1 MAENESIQYT
11 RPRSNAPVRT
21 SPRPQL
27 RSSNINPSFG
37 SRFMSGLRSLGSQL
51 KNDFNHQ
58 TGRNLYTG
66 AALDNFNARSQP
78 RLDSIEKSQKS
89 KDNPRGTGRGR
100 LADIRARNQRIRDR
114 RAAAEE
120 AEAATGVAEADLSAF
135 AANKKRY
142 DDYMAQQQQ
151 GQSIVQPGL
160 PDPYRPNPADQMDR
174 ARMMYERQNRGAGP
188 VPRQMQGLNQF
199 RNPQMRRMMAPGT
212 GGSGVQRGL
221 NTPPSMQGNGNQRSV
236 GAILQQ
242 DGSIDNTAMMQQ
254 RRGYQPAVMPPYNGR
269 MPRPQPPQQNQATSP
284 AFRYAGQNYDRL
296 GGQQR
301 MYDRPMEMMSQRERQ
316 GVNNI
321 YDNMDRPI
329 EYRQQGG
336 QQGIASLIQNMMSN
350 KGGGRTAPQPQMPR
364 YQTMRPQAPN
374 RGRPMQSYGGKGAGQ
389 TMPQQS
395 DFGRMLASRFGG

>member
-1 MAENESIQYT
+1 MAE
-11 RPRSNAPVRT
+11 T
-21 SPRPQL
+21 S
-27 RSSNINPSFG
+27 SFG
-37 SRFMSGLRSLGSQL
+37 SNFMSGLRSLGSQL

-89 KDNPRGTGRGR
+89 DTNPRGTGRGR
-100 LADIRARNQRIRDR
+100 VADIRARNQRIRDR

-120 AEAATGVAEADLSAF
+120 AESATGVAEADLSAF

-151 GQSIVQPGL
+151 GQSIVQRGL

-174 ARMMYERQNRGAGP
+174 ARMIYERQNRGAGP

-199 RNPQMRRMMAPGT
+199 INPQMRRMMAPGT
-212 GGSGVQRGL
+212 GGSGVPRGL

-254 RRGYQPAVMPPYNGR
+254 RRGYQPAVMPRMP
-269 MPRPQPPQQNQATSP
+269 MPRPMPQNPATSP

-316 GVNNI
+316 GVRDI
-321 YDNMDRPI
+321 RDDMDRFRPMPMPGPDYGQR
-329 EYRQQGG
+329 YRQQGG

-389 TMPQQS
+389 TMSQQS
-395 DFGRMLASRFGG
+395 DFGRTLANRFGG

>member
-1 MAENESIQYT
+1 MAE
-11 RPRSNAPVRT
+11 T
-21 SPRPQL
+21 S
-27 RSSNINPSFG
+27 SFG
-37 SRFMSGLRSLGSQL
+37 SNFMSGLRSLGSQL

-58 TGRNLYTG
+58 TGRNKYTG
-66 AALDNFNARSQP
+66 AALDDFNARSKP
-78 RLDSIEKSQKS
+78 RLDSIENS
-89 KDNPRGTGRGR
+89 KTGKGR
-100 LADIRARNQRIRDR
+100 VADIRARNQRQRDK

-120 AEAATGVAEADLSAF
+120 AEAATGAVEETDLSAF

-142 DDYMAQQQQ
+142 DDYLAQKK
-151 GQSIVQPGL
+151 SDEDTKIK
-160 PDPYRPNPADQMDR
+160 MDR

-212 GGSGVQRGL
+212 GGSGVQPGL
-221 NTPPSMQGNGNQRSV
+221 NTPPPMQ
-236 GAILQQ
+236 
-242 DGSIDNTAMMQQ
+242 D
-254 RRGYQPAVMPPYNGR
+254 RRGYQPAVMPRRQP
-269 MPRPQPPQQNQATSP
+269 MPQNPASSP

-301 MYDRPMEMMSQRERQ
+301 MYDRPGEMMSQRERQ
-316 GVNNI
+316 GVRDI
-321 YDNMDRPI
+321 RDDMDRSERFRPMPMPGPGFG
-329 EYRQQGG
+329 QQGG

-364 YQTMRPQAPN
+364 YQTMRPQAPS

-395 DFGRMLASRFGG
+395 DFGRMLANRFGG

>member
-1 MAENESIQYT
+1 MAE
-11 RPRSNAPVRT
+11 T
-21 SPRPQL
+21 S
-27 RSSNINPSFG
+27 SFG
-37 SRFMSGLRSLGSQL
+37 SNFMSGLRSLGSQL

-78 RLDSIEKSQKS
+78 RLDSIKRSQES
-89 KDNPRGTGRGR
+89 LRETGVGTGRGR
-100 LADIRARNQRIRDR
+100 VADIRARNQRIRDR

-120 AEAATGVAEADLSAF
+120 AESAEAGGSGAVEEADLSAF

-221 NTPPSMQGNGNQRSV
+221 NTPPSMQGNENQRSV

-254 RRGYQPAVMPPYNGR
+254 RRGYQPAVMPRMP
-269 MPRPQPPQQNQATSP
+269 MPRPMPRNPATSP

-321 YDNMDRPI
+321 YDNMDRFRPMPQPGPV
-329 EYRQQGG
+329 YQTFDQQGG
-336 QQGIASLIQNMMSN
+336 QQGQQQGIASLIQNMMSN

>member
-1 MAENESIQYT
+1 M
-11 RPRSNAPVRT
+11 
-21 SPRPQL
+21 
-27 RSSNINPSFG
+27 
-37 SRFMSGLRSLGSQL
+37 
-51 KNDFNHQ
+51 
-58 TGRNLYTG
+58 
-66 AALDNFNARSQP
+66 
-78 RLDSIEKSQKS
+78 
-89 KDNPRGTGRGR
+89 
-100 LADIRARNQRIRDR
+100 
-114 RAAAEE
+114 
-120 AEAATGVAEADLSAF
+120 AEADLSAF

-151 GQSIVQPGL
+151 GQSIVQRGL

-199 RNPQMRRMMAPGT
+199 INPQMRRMMAPGT
-212 GGSGVQRGL
+212 GGSGVPRGL

-254 RRGYQPAVMPPYNGR
+254 RRGYQPAVMPRMP
-269 MPRPQPPQQNQATSP
+269 MPRPMPQNPATSP

-316 GVNNI
+316 GVRDI
-321 YDNMDRPI
+321 RDDMDRFRPMPMPGPDYGQR
-329 EYRQQGG
+329 YRQQGG

-389 TMPQQS
+389 TMSQQS
-395 DFGRMLASRFGG
+395 DFGRTLANRFGG